1 MSDYAIRNA
10 RVFAGYTTLEDTPR
24 PVQTLPRRSKR
35 FAALKEV
42 MQWYFPDER
51 KFFEHLSGIAAR
63 LTIIAGFL
71 EEALD
76 EPTRLPESVRN
87 IDRMERET
95 DVAAHD
101 LDVNLD
107 KLLIPPMDREDIHL
121 LSSQLSR
128 IADFMGGTARR
139 AVSLG
144 ATQRREPAVA
154 LARHIGRAVR
164 EIEAAVGHIR
174 SGEEVLAR
182 CRAMKQAEEEG
193 DAVWEAA
200 VAELFT
206 GTPDP
211 VDVIRWKTLYDQ
223 LEDTLDA
230 CEDVADELETIAVKH
245 I

>member
-1 MSDYAIRNA
+1 MSDHAIRTA
-10 RVFAGYTTLEDTPR
+10 RAFAEYTAVEDTPR
-24 PVQTLPRRSKR
+24 PVQVLPRSFKA

-42 MQWYFPDER
+42 VRWYFPDER
-51 KFFEHLSGIAAR
+51 KFFEHLSEIAAG
-63 LTIIAGFL
+63 LTTIARFL

-76 EPTRLPESVRN
+76 EPTRLPESIRN
-87 IDRMERET
+87 IDRVERET

-107 KLLIPPMDREDIHL
+107 NLLIPPMDREDIHL
-121 LSSQLSR
+121 LSTQLCR
-128 IADFMGGTARR
+128 IADFIGGTARR
-139 AVSLG
+139 AVSLA

-174 SGEEVLAR
+174 SGDEVLAR
-182 CRAMKQAEEEG
+182 CRATKQIEEDG

-200 VAELFT
+200 VAELFA

-245 I
+245 T